1 MTIEQIVEI
10 PADRHVYFDFLAPND
25 IPAGPARVALK
36 VIPFTKN
43 DVKADTP
50 PKFRISKKEL
60 DELMQNAHTPLSD
73 SLTGILAHL
82 GDITAE
88 QIREERLAKY
98 LK

>member
-1 MTIEQIVEI
+1 MTITQTVEI
-10 PADRHVYFDFLAPND
+10 PPSRWLNIEVPRE
-25 IPAGPARVALK
+25 IPTGPARVELK
-36 VIPFTKN
+36 VIPFAKSDMKDETMS
-43 DVKADTP
+43 
-50 PKFRISKKEL
+50 KFRISKKEL